1 MLPGPSDL
9 SDWSDVS
16 ERPDLSEWLGA
27 GPPGTA
33 SARLKVARMSEPHVE
48 AALEQV
54 KHGVV
59 DEYAVVVEAYQRRL
73 RAWLAGVCPPGI
85 EPDEIAHRAFI
96 EAYKQIDRYQPGSS
110 FFNWLSAFA
119 RHLLRAE
126 LKRLQR
132 QQKNTASYL
141 QQVVLTGCV
150 DAAAEPVEAQE
161 ERLAALRSC
170 AELLS
175 EDSRA
180 LLRERYT
187 LNTPLGAVARQLGR
201 TVAAIK
207 FQLFTIRRKLR
218 DCVRKKLELQ
228 RLASVSL
235 GRLEVN

>member
-1 MLPGPSDL
+1 
-9 SDWSDVS
+9 
-16 ERPDLSEWLGA
+16 
-27 GPPGTA
+27 
-33 SARLKVARMSEPHVE
+33 MSEPHVE

-73 RAWLAGVCPPGI
+73 RAWLASVCPPGV

-96 EAYKQIDRYQPGSS
+96 EAYKQLDRYEPGSS

-119 RHLLRAE
+119 RNLLLAE

-132 QQKNTASYL
+132 QQKNIANYL
-141 QQVVLTGCV
+141 QQVVLSGC
-150 DAAAEPVEAQE
+150 AQTAAEPVEAQE
-161 ERLAALRSC
+161 ERLAALRAC

-175 EDSRA
+175 ADSRA

-187 LNTPLGAVARQLGR
+187 LNTPLEAVARQLGK

-207 FQLFTIRRKLR
+207 FQLFAIRRRLR
-218 DCVRKKLELQ
+218 ECVRKKLEL
-228 RLASVSL
+228 REFAAAPL
-235 GRLEVN
+235 GGLEAN

>member
-1 MLPGPSDL
+1 
-9 SDWSDVS
+9 
-16 ERPDLSEWLGA
+16 
-27 GPPGTA
+27 
-33 SARLKVARMSEPHVE
+33 MSEPHVE

-73 RAWLAGVCPPGI
+73 RAWLASVCPPGI

-96 EAYKQIDRYQPGSS
+96 EAYKQIDRYQSGSS

-119 RHLLRAE
+119 RNLLLAE

-132 QQKNTASYL
+132 QQKNTANYL
-141 QQVVLTGCV
+141 QQVVLSGCA
-150 DAAAEPVEAQE
+150 DTAAEPVEAQE
-161 ERLAALRSC
+161 ERLAALRAC

-187 LNTPLGAVARQLGR
+187 HNTPLDAVARQLGK

-207 FQLFTIRRKLR
+207 FQLFAIRRKLR
-218 DCVRKKLELQ
+218 ECVLKKLELQ
-228 RLASVSL
+228 RLAAAPL
-235 GRLEVN
+235 GRLEAN